1 MLELKNLTVSVE
13 NKSLFPAINLSVATG
28 KMIAIMGPSGCGK
41 STLLSAIAGNLNAVF
56 TLQGDILLDGESV
69 IGKAASLRR
78 IGLLYQEDLLFPHM
92 NVAQNLAFA
101 VPSEMN
107 RRQRALKIE
116 EALTQAGMSEMQQRD
131 VATLSGGQRARISL
145 LRSLLAQPRAMLLDE
160 PFGKLDKTLRGQ
172 FRDWVFAELQR
183 TGTTAI
189 LVSHDNNECGDNR
202 VYDLQKG
209 ELR

>member
-1 MLELKNLTVSVE
+1 MLELQNLSVLLE
-13 NKSLFPAINLSVATG
+13 NAPLFPAINLTVPTG
-28 KMIAIMGPSGCGK
+28 QIIAIMGPSGCGK
-41 STLLSAIAGNLNAVF
+41 STLLSAIAGNLDAVF
-56 TLQGDILLDGESV
+56 RLQGDILLNGESV
-69 IGKAASLRR
+69 IGRPASQRR
-78 IGLLYQEDLLFPHM
+78 IGLLYQDDLLFPHM

-101 VPSEMN
+101 LPSAITGSE
-107 RRQRALKIE
+107 RTRKIE
-116 EALTQAGMSEMQQRD
+116 QVLEQAGLAGMQQRD

-160 PFGKLDKTLRGQ
+160 PFGKLDKTLRDQ

-183 TGTTAI
+183 NGTTAI
-189 LVSHDNNECGDNR
+189 LVSHDINDSGDNR